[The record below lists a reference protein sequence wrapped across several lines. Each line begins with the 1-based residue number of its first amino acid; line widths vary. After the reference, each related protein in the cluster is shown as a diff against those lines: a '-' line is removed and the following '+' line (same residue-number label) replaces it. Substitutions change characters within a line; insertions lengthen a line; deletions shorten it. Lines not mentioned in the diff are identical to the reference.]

1 MAQIDI
7 IGEQVSLDRPILIEG
22 FPGVG
27 LVGKMAVDHLIDSFE
42 MDHVKQRGSPGL

>member
-7 IGEQVSLDRPILIEG
+7 VDEQVSLERPVLIEG

-27 LVGKMAVDHLIDSFE
+27 LSGRWQATT
-42 MDHVKQRGSPGL
+42 